1 MLRVVYRLRIK
12 CEPRGGK
19 PMNVVDVEKGTV
31 FVLDDSADVRDGLK
45 ALAESVGLRCETFG
59 SSEEFLRHSADGPS
73 CLILDVRLPKT
84 SGLDLQAELVRGS
97 RNIPTIIITG
107 HGDIPMTVRAMKA
120 GAVAFLTKPLR
131 EQDVLEAIFAAL
143 ERDRLRLAQEQAAN
157 DLQLRFKTLSSRE
170 REILPLITA
179 GLLNKQIASEVGLS
193 EVTVKVHRSHLMTK
207 LHAKSLPD
215 LVRMADALGVRY
227 HPLPKQSVH
236 HSNT

>member
-1 MLRVVYRLRIK
+1 MRVS
-12 CEPRGGK
+12 RGEE
-19 PMNVVDVEKGTV
+19 PMNVVDVDKGAV
-31 FVLDDSADVRDGLK
+31 FVLDDSVDVRRGLK
-45 ALAESVGLRCETFG
+45 ALAESAGLRCETFE
-59 SSEEFLRHSADGPS
+59 SPEEFLRHNADGPS

-84 SGLDLQAELVRGS
+84 SGLDLQAELVRAS

-143 ERDRLRLAQEQAAN
+143 ERDRLRRVQEERAN

-179 GLLNKQIASEVGLS
+179 GLLNKQIANEVGLS
-193 EVTVKVHRSHLMTK
+193 EVTVKVHRSHLMGK
-207 LHAKSLPD
+207 LQAKSLPD
-215 LVRMADALGVRY
+215 LVRMADALGVR
-227 HPLPKQSVH
+227 HEPLPAQRNRS
-236 HSNT
+236 TGT